1 MARVVAY
8 LRPTG
13 TAYRSTTGPC
23 LLAAV
28 AALSAC
34 AGGDVREPQPGEP
47 FIVAERELQE
57 FERAGFSVK
66 FHGVIADSRCPSDTR
81 CSWGGNAE
89 IRLLVETL
97 DGRRASTVTLHT
109 AADEQH
115 ASERCVFDHTVRLLR
130 LDPER
135 VSSGSALLNDYAVTL
150 TLTEG
155 CPASASSGATGFNPG

>member
-1 MARVVAY
+1 MSG
-8 LRPTG
+8 LRG
-13 TAYRSTTGPC
+13 LG
-23 LLAAV
+23 LLAV
-28 AALSAC
+28 AATLSAC
-34 AGGDVREPQPGEP
+34 AGGGVMEPLPGEP
-47 FIVAERELQE
+47 FLLAEREVQE
-57 FERAGFSVK
+57 FETAGFSVK

-115 ASERCVFDHTVRLLR
+115 ATERCVFDHTVRLLR

-155 CPASASSGATGFNPG
+155 CATSASKGATGFNPG

>member
-1 MARVVAY
+1 MANLVAS
-8 LRPTG
+8 PKPEG
-13 TAYRSTTGPC
+13 TRFPGIRGLA
-23 LLAAV
+23 LLAVAV
-28 AALSAC
+28 GLSAC
-34 AGGDVREPQPGEP
+34 AGRGVMEPQPGEP
-47 FIVAERELQE
+47 FVIAEREVQE
-57 FERAGFSVK
+57 FETAGFSVK

-115 ASERCVFDHTVRLLR
+115 ASERCVFDHTLRLLR

-150 TLTEG
+150 TLNQG
-155 CPASASSGATGFNPG
+155 CPASAS